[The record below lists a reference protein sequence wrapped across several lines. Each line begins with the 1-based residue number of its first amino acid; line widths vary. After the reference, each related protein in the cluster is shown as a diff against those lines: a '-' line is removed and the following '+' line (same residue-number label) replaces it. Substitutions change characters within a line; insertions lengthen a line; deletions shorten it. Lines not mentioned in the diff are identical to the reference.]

1 MTAKTTNDANNALR
15 DARLAKALQHAP
27 DADALPSPA
36 LRDTIKTIAASA
48 IGISASG
55 QLHTKTPWWKTLWVS
70 TGSTRGPWGGALAT
84 LVLGCI
90 ITALWYGQE
99 VPDEKVRYSGAASDV
114 VRAEVAAPV
123 PAAAPATPAPA
134 AAPRPAPAPA
144 PMQERAATPSTST
157 QSAANEAAPAAAK
170 VAAAPALAQAP
181 AAAPAPA
188 MASRARSDEVATPQ
202 PEQRTAAPS
211 SAVPAAPQV
220 FADKAKDQAPAVVL
234 AAPPAALMPAPAS
247 APVASASGSALRKSM
262 ALPQVE
268 WHSASVQYQGRTMP
282 LAQAQAK
289 QLAMYVMAVVNTAT
303 AHAETPAPAT
313 AAPMLRI
320 SFAGHVGDTG
330 EAAAQAVFTLRDG
343 AMQWQRAG
351 QPDVLGVP
359 QADALAALL
368 AHVRSLP
375 K

>member
-1 MTAKTTNDANNALR
+1 MTDKITNDANNTLR

-36 LRDTIKTIAASA
+36 IRDTIKTIAVGALE
-48 IGISASG
+48 ISAKG
-55 QLHTKTPWWKTLWVS
+55 RLHAKTPWWKTLWVS
-70 TGSTRGPWGGALAT
+70 TGSARGPWGGALAT

-123 PAAAPATPAPA
+123 PAAAPAAPAPA

-157 QSAANEAAPAAAK
+157 QSAANETAPAAA
-170 VAAAPALAQAP
+170 P
-181 AAAPAPA
+181 APAPA
-188 MASRARSDEVATPQ
+188 MASRARSDEAATPQ
-202 PEQRTAAPS
+202 AEQRAAAPS
-211 SAVPAAPQV
+211 SAVPAAPQA

-247 APVASASGSALRKSM
+247 APVASASGSAVRKSM
-262 ALPQVE
+262 VAPQVE
-268 WHSASVQYQGRTMP
+268 WHSASVQHQGRTMP

-289 QLAMYVMAVVNTAT
+289 QLAVYVMAVVNTAT

-313 AAPMLRI
+313 NAPMLRI
-320 SFAGHVGDTG
+320 SFAGPVGDTG
-330 EAAAQAVFTLRDG
+330 DAAAQAVFTLRDG
-343 AMQWQRAG
+343 AMQWQRTG

>member
-1 MTAKTTNDANNALR
+1 MTDKTTNDANNALR
-15 DARLAKALQHAP
+15 DARLAKALKHAP

-99 VPDEKVRYSGAASDV
+99 VPDEKVRYSGAASDAAH
-114 VRAEVAAPV
+114 AEVA
-123 PAAAPATPAPA
+123 
-134 AAPRPAPAPA
+134 APA

-188 MASRARSDEVATPQ
+188 MASRARSDEAATPQ
-202 PEQRTAAPS
+202 AEQRAAAPS

-262 ALPQVE
+262 APPQVD
-268 WHSASVQYQGRTMP
+268 WQSASVQYQSRTMP

-289 QLAMYVMAVVNTAT
+289 QLAVYVMAVVNTAT
-303 AHAETPAPAT
+303 GHAETPAPAT

-320 SFAGHVGDTG
+320 SFAGLVGDTG
-330 EAAAQAVFTLRDG
+330 DAAAQAVFTLRDG
-343 AMQWQRAG
+343 AMQWQRTG

-368 AHVRSLP
+368 AHVRSLQ

>member
-15 DARLAKALQHAP
+15 DARLAKALKHAP

-90 ITALWYGQE
+90 ITSLWYGQE

-144 PMQERAATPSTST
+144 PMQERAATPSTSI
-157 QSAANEAAPAAAK
+157 QSAANEAAPAAAR
-170 VAAAPALAQAP
+170 AAATPALAQAP
-181 AAAPAPA
+181 ATAPS
-188 MASRARSDEVATPQ
+188 MASRAQSDEAATPKA
-202 PEQRTAAPS
+202 EQSAAAPS

-247 APVASASGSALRKSM
+247 APVASASGNALRKSL
-262 ALPQVE
+262 APPQVD
-268 WHSASVQYQGRTMP
+268 WQSASVQYQSRTMP

-289 QLAMYVMAVVNTAT
+289 QLAVYVMAVVNTAT

-313 AAPMLRI
+313 TAPMLRI
-320 SFAGHVGDTG
+320 SFAGHIGDTG
-330 EAAAQAVFTLRDG
+330 EAAAQAVFSLRDG
-343 AMQWQRAG
+343 AMQWQRTG